1 MSYALTP
8 RERIII
14 REIEKAARSKLPC
27 PSNND
32 LCRALGVK
40 SPSTTVTA
48 IKRLED
54 RGLLVVERSNNFR
67 VATVVASGL
76 RTAMPR
82 PSEPSAKWREL
93 VSLEPRITGPIPDP
107 VFRDPCPWCNT
118 RRDYGCKHFPLENN
132 A

>member
-8 RERIII
+8 RERIIL
-14 REIEKAARSKLPC
+14 REIEKAAHSKLPC

-40 SPSTTVTA
+40 SRATTVTA

-54 RGLLVVERSNNFR
+54 KGLLVVERASNFR
-67 VATVVASGL
+67 VATIVTSGL
-76 RTAMPR
+76 RTAIP
-82 PSEPSAKWREL
+82 EPLGPHSNWREL
-93 VSLEPRITGPIPDP
+93 MSLEPRISGPIPAP